1 MSFINCKHDCMNNQL
16 DVDLLMTIN
25 KAIIIIIDS
34 IQIYFLEVF
43 LQFVQQIDALQECV
57 YITAEFMHL

>member
-1 MSFINCKHDCMNNQL
+1 MNNQL